1 MIHATRMEA
10 RLRSWLMSSKS
21 DRGGQLEDKQI
32 YCSSTG
38 KHEFLGGLLFNAKAL
53 TIKQYSFTVEQC
65 SVLYKTFSTPSLI

>member
-10 RLRSWLMSSKS
+10 RLRSWLVSSKS

-32 YCSSTG
+32 YCSSAG

-53 TIKQYSFTVEQC
+53 IIKQ
-65 SVLYKTFSTPSLI
+65 